1 MLHSSYNRAPR
12 RKLIPNLFSIILQ
25 VVADAARPLTEHEI
39 VEAVSKKM
47 ERSDE
52 ELKRQ
57 ITVSLHDALIYG
69 YLRVKNFRYSIVSSR
84 LDPSTHRSSRN
95 RSDGHAPSSSMA
107 AGTSDHHR
115 SDDRLSSVNDDEDR
129 NSDDDHIDDEDYED
143 EDDDEGQ
150 AHKQDH
156 TRAEPEKQT
165 N

>member
-25 VVADAARPLTEHEI
+25 VVADSTRPLTEHEI
-39 VEAVSKKM
+39 AEAVSKKM
-47 ERSDE
+47 ERCDE

-84 LDPSTHRSSRN
+84 LEPNSHQSFRN
-95 RSDGHAPSSSMA
+95 RSEGYGPSSSIA
-107 AGTSDHHR
+107 AGISNHHR
-115 SDDRLSSVNDDEDR
+115 SEDR
-129 NSDDDHIDDEDYED
+129 MSSANED
-143 EDDDEGQ
+143 EDDINDEDVNANEGQ
-150 AHKQDH
+150 VLEQENH
-156 TRAEPEKQT
+156 TRAEPEKQI